1 MSNEDLMVYIVD
13 DDESV
18 RDSLTDLMDSVGLKN
33 ESFASCQDFLT
44 RYEPGQQGCLL
55 LDIRMPM
62 MSGLELQE
70 ELNKRN
76 TSLAIIF
83 ITGHGD
89 ITMAVKAMSDGAQDF
104 VQKPFR
110 DQDLLD
116 RINHTLGK
124 CSKGYELQQE
134 RQIIQQHLLELTSR
148 ESEVMRM
155 VIDGKANKV
164 IAIDLGLSQ
173 RTVEAHRAKVMDKL
187 GARSL
192 ADLVRIVIH
201 SDLA

>member
-13 DDESV
+13 DDEAV
-18 RDSLTDLMDSVGLKN
+18 RDSLHDLMDSVGLK
-33 ESFASCQDFLT
+33 SQTFASCQDFLAN
-44 RYEPGQQGCLL
+44 YMPEQQGCLI

-89 ITMAVKAMSDGAQDF
+89 VTMAVKAMSDGAQDF

-124 CSKGYELQQE
+124 CSKGYDLQQE
-134 RQIIQQHLLELTSR
+134 RQVIQQHIHELTSR
-148 ESEVMRM
+148 EREVMKM

-164 IAIDLGLSQ
+164 IAIDLGLSK
-173 RTVEAHRAKVMDKL
+173 RTVEVHRSKVMDKL

-201 SDLA
+201 SGLA